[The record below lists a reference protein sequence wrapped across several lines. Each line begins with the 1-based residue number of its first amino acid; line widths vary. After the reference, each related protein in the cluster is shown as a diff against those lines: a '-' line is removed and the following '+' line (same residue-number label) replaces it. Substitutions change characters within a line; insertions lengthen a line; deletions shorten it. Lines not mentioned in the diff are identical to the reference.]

1 MSIQAVSFGKTNQK
15 KNGNSY
21 EKAKAGGYAG
31 LVAGAAMSAIN
42 GTKAVKVVKKA
53 MNATTIKNLY
63 KENLSKL
70 PKDFGFKDFAKYTIR
85 GSKIGTAV
93 TIGIAAIIT
102 TAMAF
107 GLGKIIDAVTNNIRA
122 KKADAAATNAEPAKQ
137 PEKE

>member
-1 MSIQAVSFGKTNQK
+1 MSIQAVSFGKTAQT

-31 LVAGAAMSAIN
+31 LVAGAAMSAVN
-42 GTKAVKVVKKA
+42 GAKVVKIIKNS
-53 MNATTIKNLY
+53 MNATTLKNLY
-63 KENLSKL
+63 EENLPKL
-70 PKDFGFKDFAKYTIR
+70 PKELSFRDFAKHTIR